1 MSSAAKTLSAAAPEL
16 FCDIDRAYDLFRP
29 SHLMLK
35 AQCSPCFQNRPL
47 PAQQEGRAIRKG
59 ERKRLLAARAEG
71 AETKIHAL
79 ADAKGRFLAIL
90 LTGGKAH
97 DYPVAKRL
105 IPDPQSGAA
114 QAYARRHGL

>member
-1 MSSAAKTLSAAAPEL
+1 
-16 FCDIDRAYDLFRP
+16 
-29 SHLMLK
+29 ML
-35 AQCSPCFQNRPL
+35 PLLPNRPL
-47 PAQQEGRAIRKG
+47 PAQQEGRAIHKG
-59 ERKRLLAARAEG
+59 EQKQAVSRSREG
-71 AETKIHAL
+71 CNSKIHAL

-90 LTGGKAH
+90 LTGGQAH